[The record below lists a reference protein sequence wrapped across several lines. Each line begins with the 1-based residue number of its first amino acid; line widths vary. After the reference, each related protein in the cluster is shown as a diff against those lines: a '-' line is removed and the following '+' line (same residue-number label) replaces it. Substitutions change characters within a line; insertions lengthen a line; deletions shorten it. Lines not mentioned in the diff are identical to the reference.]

1 MQHICIYDYIHA
13 QVRHGTCT
21 SKRRGMPRTYTY
33 LIFHIGVTSGE
44 MDSYPN
50 CACEAN
56 AEDFFCFMDGVVS
69 RNCCRA

>member
-1 MQHICIYDYIHA
+1 
-13 QVRHGTCT
+13 
-21 SKRRGMPRTYTY
+21 MPRTYTY

-44 MDSYPN
+44 MDSSSN

-69 RNCCRA
+69 RNCCRP